1 MVAAGPGKEA
11 GRWSS
16 PLAGRPKRG
25 ARATSYRWWRLR
37 AVVPVQ
43 LEETAGWA
51 MVAAGASGVEV
62 GGEAGTDLADPG
74 GGVREGFEG
83 LPDKGGAG
91 VVLTGYF
98 SRLAAARRALRRLNA
113 LVQGFSGAGA
123 SRAEGAPDG
132 APAATLQAHT
142 FCPRAWLSPRGG
154 VFAPVRVGALEIR
167 PLRHPRAGWRSS
179 GKPGDGSARLAIY
192 PGMAFGTGH
201 HPTTQQALWALQH
214 ALRRAGP
221 EPRVVDVGTGSGVLA
236 IAAARLG
243 AAQVLAVDV
252 DPVAL
257 REAARNVRCNGVVH
271 QVRLALGSWEQ
282 AQRLWGTGCAD
293 VVVANLVAPELVR
306 LALPLATLARA
317 QGMLI
322 GAGVAAAQARE
333 VVAAWQGAGLW
344 VELWGCW
351 GEWAWIEALRPS

>member
-1 MVAAGPGKEA
+1 MVVA
-11 GRWSS
+11 GRGREGGRRSP
-16 PLAGRPKRG
+16 PLAGRSNRRTG
-25 ARATSYRWWRLR
+25 VVSYRWWRLR
-37 AVVPVQ
+37 VVVPAQ

-62 GGEAGTDLADPG
+62 DGDAAPGRSDPG
-74 GGVREGFEG
+74 CGAREGFEG
-83 LPDKGGAG
+83 LPGNGGAG

-98 SRLAAARRALRRLNA
+98 SRLAAARRAMRRLGA
-113 LVQGFSGAGA
+113 LVSGFSDVGAF
-123 SRAEGAPDG
+123 RAEGVAQG
-132 APAATLQAHT
+132 ALSATLQAQT
-142 FCPRAWLSPRGG
+142 FCPRTWLSARLGA
-154 VFAPVRVGALEIR
+154 FAPVRVGALEIR
-167 PLRHPRAGWRSS
+167 PLRHPQAGRGPAS
-179 GKPGDGSARLAIY
+179 KPADGAARLAIY

-221 EPRVVDVGTGSGVLA
+221 APRVVDVGTGSGILA

-257 REAARNVRCNGVVH
+257 REAARNVRHNRVVQ

-282 AQRLWGTGCAD
+282 AERLWGSGCAD

-306 LALPLATLARA
+306 LALPLAALVRP

-322 GAGVAAAQARE
+322 GAGVAAAQALE
-333 VVAAWQGAGLW
+333 VAAAWQGAGLC
-344 VELWGCW
+344 VELWGLW
-351 GEWAWIEALRPS
+351 GEWAWVEALRPA